1 MFACRRRRSESRERR
16 TCAGRIAGDTCRSK
30 QDRPRQR
37 TGIVIPAEQLKSI
50 AHWSRDLKDEEFER
64 ARKGIVTKAFSKG
77 AYLFHVGDRFE
88 HWTGVVTGLAS
99 IGLVSSKG
107 KATSLIGVPPGGW
120 FGEGTMLKDE
130 PRKYDVLALRDTQM
144 ALMNRATFQWLN
156 ENSVAFNRHLVMQLN
171 ERLAHFIALAEFHR
185 LLDATARLAR
195 NITWLFNPVLYPRL
209 GMHIEITQEEI
220 GMLSGLSRQVANK
233 SLKVLEGKGL
243 VRVEHGGITV
253 LDLEKLSRYGE

>member
-1 MFACRRRRSESRERR
+1 
-16 TCAGRIAGDTCRSK
+16 
-30 QDRPRQR
+30 
-37 TGIVIPAEQLKSI
+37 VIPAEQLKSI

-64 ARKGIVTKAFSKG
+64 ARKGIATKAFSKG

-88 HWTGVVTGLAS
+88 YWTGVITGLAS

-130 PRKYDVLALRDTQM
+130 PRKYDVLALRDTQI

-156 ENSVAFNRHLVMQLN
+156 ENSVAFNRFLVVQLN
-171 ERLAHFIALAEFHR
+171 ERLAHFIALAEYHR

-195 NITWLFNPVLYPRL
+195 NIAWLFNPVLYPRL
-209 GMHIEITQEEI
+209 DTHIEITQEEI
-220 GMLSGLSRQVANK
+220 GLLSGLSRQVANK

>member
-1 MFACRRRRSESRERR
+1 
-16 TCAGRIAGDTCRSK
+16 
-30 QDRPRQR
+30 
-37 TGIVIPAEQLKSI
+37 VIPAEQLKTI
-50 AHWSRDLKDEEFER
+50 AYWSRELKEEEFER

-99 IGLVSSKG
+99 IGLVSAKG

-156 ENSVAFNRHLVMQLN
+156 ENSVAFNRHLVIQLN
-171 ERLAHFIALAEFHR
+171 ERLAHFIALAEYHR

-195 NITWLFNPVLYPRL
+195 NIAWLFNPVLYPRL

-253 LDLEKLSRYGE
+253 FDLEKLSRYGE